1 MRTISNIEVIFHFLC
16 IVTLRPWPQ
25 ADHFTVSY
33 VITFA
38 FYFDLNLEK
47 VIVRITF
54 GYSLEKLVNV
64 GYFTRDMLVHVDMV
78 AAKKWKDYDVSMSQR
93 RHKKA
98 IVEIF
103 STKPKFVAGCLKRW
117 FVKKIKVVYVEI
129 DFQTKKLY

>member
-1 MRTISNIEVIFHFLC
+1 MWAISHETCLC
-16 IVTLRPWPQ
+16 MSIWSLR
-25 ADHFTVSY
+25 
-33 VITFA
+33 
-38 FYFDLNLEK
+38 NN
-47 VIVRITF
+47 
-54 GYSLEKLVNV
+54 G
-64 GYFTRDMLVHVDMV
+64 
-78 AAKKWKDYDVSMSQR
+78 KDYDVSMSQR

>member
-1 MRTISNIEVIFHFLC
+1 M
-16 IVTLRPWPQ
+16 
-25 ADHFTVSY
+25 SY

-47 VIVRITF
+47 VIVRISF

-78 AAKKWKDYDVSMSQR
+78 TAKQWKDYDVSMSQR

-103 STKPKFVAGCLKRW
+103 STKPKFVAG
-117 FVKKIKVVYVEI
+117 
-129 DFQTKKLY
+129 

>member
-1 MRTISNIEVIFHFLC
+1 M
-16 IVTLRPWPQ
+16 
-25 ADHFTVSY
+25 SY

-78 AAKKWKDYDVSMSQR
+78 TAKKWKDYDVSMSQR

-117 FVKKIKVVYVEI
+117 FVKKI
-129 DFQTKKLY
+129 